1 MSPRQVRNS
10 SPYLYGTAARGLVI
24 TAARQYIPRMWSA
37 RLTLVVVAFT
47 VAAFPAAIADLVLV
61 SPANPHSS
69 RGLGLAMIVIAAL
82 LAVPSM
88 VAALLVR
95 RRRSDDWLAPML
107 ALTGFLPSLALL
119 VAVFKEGP
127 VAGYAVA
134 LSEGSWVLLFVSAA
148 LLVLFFPEGR
158 VRGRDRW
165 LAWAIAIDALL
176 FIVVAA
182 MHPGAYDH
190 PYERSPHVFGTLPHA
205 VSAAIVA
212 VTLPGILVLLVLT
225 SVSLVRRYR
234 RAGADVR
241 AQMKWLALAGMLLP
255 LTLLAAWASYSR
267 DPSRRRGRF
276 RRAWARLCRDPDGDR
291 HRCPAAR
298 PVRGRPAARLDRDTC
313 NRDGRRARDLHGG
326 DPRGRVALPRRFRA
340 RGRRGD
346 GVVRAAAR
354 ADCGRGCSGASTAG
368 STLRAGRRWR
378 QSTS

>member
-1 MSPRQVRNS
+1 
-10 SPYLYGTAARGLVI
+10 VI
-24 TAARQYIPRMWSA
+24 AAARQYIPRMWSA
-37 RLTLVVVAFT
+37 RLTLVVVAVT
-47 VAAFPAAIADLVLV
+47 VAAFPAAIAELVLA

-69 RGLGLAMIVIAAL
+69 RGLGVAMIVIAAL

-95 RRRSDDWLAPML
+95 RRGSKGWLAPML

-205 VSAAIVA
+205 VSTAIVA

-241 AQMKWLALAGMLLP
+241 AQMKWLALAAMLLP
-255 LTLLAAWASYSR
+255 LTLLAAWASYFAVHLGDAVVFVGLGLAYAAIPTVIGIAVLR
-267 DPSRRRGRF
+267 PDLF
-276 RRAWARLCRDPDGDR
+276 EVDRL
-291 HRCPAAR
+291 
-298 PVRGRPAARLDRDTC
+298 L
-313 NRDGRRARDLHGG
+313 
-326 DPRGRVALPRRFRA
+326 
-340 RGRRGD
+340 
-346 GVVRAAAR
+346 
-354 ADCGRGCSGASTAG
+354 ASTATHAIATG
-368 STLRAGRRWR
+368 VVLAIFTAATLAAGLLLPGNSVLAAVAATALCALLLAPLRARLRWPR
-378 QSTS
+378 SKS